1 MKKVFFALM
10 ICFSFF
16 AFSACSGKVQTN
28 KIPNDSKY
36 VLPKLTKKE
45 KIEYVQTQELQDF
58 SIFLEKFFG
67 QKRSITE
74 NNENANEDF
83 FQIGIDRKYFYI
95 NNATKN
101 IKTYDGE
108 SSRWK
113 KVFFY

>member
-1 MKKVFFALM
+1 MEKKEKRNIYNVTFNKKKATS
-10 ICFSFF
+10 I
-16 AFSACSGKVQTN
+16 QTDLEVIEN
-28 KIPNDSKY
+28 AIIDY

-45 KIEYVQTQELQDF
+45 KIEYVQAQELQDF

-67 QKRSITE
+67 QKRSIV
-74 NNENANEDF
+74 NNDKEEYEDF

-108 SSRWK
+108 SSR
-113 KVFFY
+113 